1 MGRVDTAFSLLAGN
15 QKLYGWLV
23 GTPDLLQWAAWC
35 TLHHNQATAFMSW
48 ALYILVK
55 TMLQCLPWIKEG
67 VAATVGLMIAGSSS
81 RLHSLKV
88 LSAKEEQKV
97 SLRKSCL
104 AAAESC
110 KEGSIRKRLFL
121 SNISWSQKQSNCRQ
135 HICILNLPKSVTKL
149 RFCNEAARNIFW
161 NEEFPSNRAQ
171 TFLWPLIVVK
181 FIKPFEKWILSN
193 ILRILYC

>member
-55 TMLQCLPWIKEG
+55 TVLQCLPWIKEG
-67 VAATVGLMIAGSSS
+67 VDATVGLMIAGSSS

-110 KEGSIRKRLFL
+110 KEGSIRKRLFSLQHILEPETKQL
-121 SNISWSQKQSNCRQ
+121 SATHLYSESSQKCHKTQILQRGRQ
-135 HICILNLPKSVTKL
+135 EYFLKWRTSFKPGT
-149 RFCNEAARNIFW
+149 NIFVA
-161 NEEFPSNRAQ
+161 FDCS
-171 TFLWPLIVVK
+171 
-181 FIKPFEKWILSN
+181 
-193 ILRILYC
+193 

>member
-35 TLHHNQATAFMSW
+35 ALHHNQATAFMSW

-55 TMLQCLPWIKEG
+55 TMLQCLPWIKELPG

-104 AAAESC
+104 AAAE
-110 KEGSIRKRLFL
+110 RR
-121 SNISWSQKQSNCRQ
+121 
-135 HICILNLPKSVTKL
+135 
-149 RFCNEAARNIFW
+149 EASERDFFSPTSLGARNKATVGNTFVFWIFPKVSQ
-161 NEEFPSNRAQ
+161 NSDSATRPPGIFFEMKNFLQ
-171 TFLWPLIVVK
+171 TGHKHFCGLWL
-181 FIKPFEKWILSN
+181 
-193 ILRILYC
+193 